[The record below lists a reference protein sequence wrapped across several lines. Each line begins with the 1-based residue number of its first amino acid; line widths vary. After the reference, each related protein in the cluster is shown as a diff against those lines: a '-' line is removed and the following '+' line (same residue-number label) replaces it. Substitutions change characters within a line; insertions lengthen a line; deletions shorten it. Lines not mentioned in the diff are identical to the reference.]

1 MTDILTATA
10 TTTPTAT
17 ATGATTTGT
26 GFLTSS
32 LVVAKRTL
40 LAFARTPQLLFVATI
55 QGAMFLLIFR
65 YVFGGAIGTSD
76 GVSYVDFLVPGFV
89 LTGVLFSG
97 MGAAAGVAEDVQR
110 GVVDRFRS
118 LPIPRA
124 ALATGRALA
133 ETMLVA
139 WGVVVT
145 SAIGLAIG
153 FRPAGTVLHSLA
165 AVGLCVLFGFA
176 FTWLFIV
183 IGLTSGSAQAAQ
195 GMSLLV
201 FPLTFVSSAYV
212 AVDTMPGWMQPIARN
227 QPVTAMVDAIRSWVI
242 DDPGANLGHSPGF
255 LTARA
260 LLWSVALVLVFAPVA
275 IARYA
280 RS

>member
-1 MTDILTATA
+1 
-10 TTTPTAT
+10 
-17 ATGATTTGT
+17 
-26 GFLTSS
+26 
-32 LVVAKRTL
+32 
-40 LAFARTPQLLFVATI
+40 
-55 QGAMFLLIFR
+55 
-65 YVFGGAIGTSD
+65 
-76 GVSYVDFLVPGFV
+76 
-89 LTGVLFSG
+89 
-97 MGAAAGVAEDVQR
+97 
-110 GVVDRFRS
+110 
-118 LPIPRA
+118 
-124 ALATGRALA
+124 
-133 ETMLVA
+133 MLVA

-153 FRPAGTVLHSLA
+153 FRPAGSVLDSLTA
-165 AVGLCVLFGFA
+165 LGLCVLFGFA

-183 IGLTSGSAQAAQ
+183 IGLASGSAQAAQ

-201 FPLTFVSSAYV
+201 FPTRSCPAPTWRWTRCR
-212 AVDTMPGWMQPIARN
+212 AGWPIARN

-260 LLWSVALVLVFAPVA
+260 LLWSVALVLAFAPVA

>member
-10 TTTPTAT
+10 TTPSTAS

-118 LPIPRA
+118 LPIPGPHSPPAARGRNDARRLGCRRHLGDRLGDRLPPRRLGARLAHRPRFVRA
-124 ALATGRALA
+124 VWLRLHLAVHRHRTGVRLGPGRAGH
-133 ETMLVA
+133 VA
-139 WGVVVT
+139 ARVPTRSCPAPTWRWTRCRAGCSRSPAT
-145 SAIGLAIG
+145 S
-153 FRPAGTVLHSLA
+153 R
-165 AVGLCVLFGFA
+165 
-176 FTWLFIV
+176 
-183 IGLTSGSAQAAQ
+183 
-195 GMSLLV
+195 
-201 FPLTFVSSAYV
+201 
-212 AVDTMPGWMQPIARN
+212 
-227 QPVTAMVDAIRSWVI
+227 
-242 DDPGANLGHSPGF
+242 
-255 LTARA
+255 
-260 LLWSVALVLVFAPVA
+260 
-275 IARYA
+275 
-280 RS
+280 